1 MPETID
7 FTKIRGDIVEGQR
20 SVFEQLIC
28 HLAQLDGRGG
38 EFRRIEGAGGDGGVE
53 ALRILPLGRKV
64 GYQAKFYTYRNQI
77 GWNTLDDSVKT
88 ALTQHPELKCYVIAI
103 PCDFTGKRAV
113 RGGSTEGVW
122 GEWDKHVKKW
132 RLWAVEKGLTVEF
145 ELWTAFEIEAALLKP
160 NTQHLIRFFFDRLV
174 FTREWMQRHLDRTI
188 HDLQARYSPDE
199 HVDTDSLKPFD
210 IIYRRDAVC
219 RDLRPIFEVA
229 RNSNPRAAVA
239 LVENADIPEANII
252 AVENSIREFLDL
264 EEAIAWNMAKSWPI
278 SHWLTSWYSMTRW
291 LLDIDSAIQDK
302 IRVERA
308 DGDDLKRQVANITKA
323 YELTSPQVFGG
334 HWSHLLTIDGS
345 RAVLFVGRAGAG
357 KSHVLARGTEMAWNA
372 GAPVIHI
379 LGQHIL
385 DDDPRVSILK
395 RLELIDW
402 SFHEMLTAL
411 NLVAEAADTRAMLVI
426 DALNEGRGTDVW
438 RNHLSSFICEINQHD
453 RIVLVVSCREE
464 YLEYVVP
471 SAMIAAPNPYP
482 RDGQSPK
489 DCSPLGKFVLV
500 SVDGFRTI
508 EERENALQMFM
519 DNKGIA
525 RPTAPVLD
533 NEFFNPLFMSSVCRS
548 MAIAGIKVFPR
559 GLRGTRDIF
568 KFVLETKA
576 KSLGTRH
583 PSERIY
589 PLLRATLS
597 DLVGI
602 MVKQRNDYVPLSEAM
617 DVIESGFHTLPINP
631 QTWLDV
637 LEGADI
643 LRRDVERPWKQADDW
658 SRPNEVIR
666 FSFQR
671 LQDNLIADR
680 LISDCTNIDQAFDE
694 DAPFVFL
701 IKRSI
706 QTDGTHLLKFS
717 PQWVGVL
724 GALWSAVAEQ
734 HKRELWDIKSFF
746 GNPEARHMLHEF
758 QTVFHSSIRE
768 RSVTAFTQRTKDIF
782 DWLWKDK
789 PKVRLAIIL
798 SFACVPG
805 HPWNADFL
813 TNRLFKRILADRDS
827 KWSYSFISDQSE
839 IVDRVTEIIDW
850 SLSIDANSADAE
862 VVRLAGITLT
872 WLFTVT
878 NRTIRDRA
886 TKALVNLLVGSPGTF
901 PYLIDLFHSV
911 DDPYVL
917 DRLLA
922 AGYGAICLDPTDE
935 RIASSAQIVADTIF
949 GETEPP
955 VHLSIRDWAR
965 SILRLAA
972 ERKLNPV
979 KFDIERIRSSF
990 GSAQP
995 IFDINKEEL
1004 AEIARTAGGDEIAQ
1018 SCQWGHDFFSY
1029 VISSEI
1035 RDFSET
1041 PLTEPPPLTQDERAD
1056 RFETVVRE
1064 VGGDLVNRLVDLL
1077 AAVDSART
1085 EELSLISMSKVP
1097 FTISM
1102 KTKKLKTTTEGTI
1115 QIAEEAFL
1123 NALPETMR
1131 TTYSTE
1137 LAPKI
1142 HRKFDPPTSRNP
1154 EPLGLWIARRAYE
1167 LGWSKIRF
1175 PDEPYSGDRSRPVS
1189 ERIGKKYQ
1197 WIALEELKARLADNF
1212 WIKADYG
1219 KPTRTYKCKQ
1229 DIWNHSCIDPTILPP
1244 RKQLLSPQE
1253 TFVGPPPLTMEDVEN
1268 KELLNW
1274 PFRADHFENP
1284 ESWLI
1289 GLLDGCQWLIIDW
1302 SESVNEKQSVS
1313 HPMDPFRRQIQAF
1326 VSLVAHRASH
1336 REQVVDCF
1344 LKDRGQEI
1352 DLWSLETQPEGYLAH
1367 EFGLLSQ
1374 DVIPFWKS
1382 GGCDSVDIA
1391 TPIITGHIEDDV
1403 DRSIEGNIQYIVPH
1417 PRIRHS
1423 LKINIS
1429 DPRDTGLWRLPDGQ
1443 VFLRKL
1449 KDRGTPMILNKE
1461 LFDSWCRSEGL
1472 DYTWV
1477 YIGERTSWVGQ
1488 HHAKWR
1494 RTLGAAWFEDGN
1506 LHFRYD
1512 RRDG

>member
-1 MPETID
+1 MPEAID
-7 FTKIRGDIVEGQR
+7 FTKIRGDVIEGQR

-53 ALRILPLGRKV
+53 ALRILPSGRKV
-64 GYQAKFYTYRNQI
+64 GYQAKFYTDRNQI

-88 ALTQHPELKCYVIAI
+88 ALTQHPELECYVIAI

-122 GEWDKHVKKW
+122 GEWDKHVSKW
-132 RLWAVEKGLTVEF
+132 RSWAVEKSHTVEF
-145 ELWTAFEIEAALLKP
+145 EPWTAFEIEGALLKP
-160 NTQHLIRFFFDRLV
+160 NAQHLIQFFFDRLV

-210 IIYRRDAVC
+210 IIYRRDTVC
-219 RDLRPIFEVA
+219 RDLREIFEVA
-229 RNSNPRAAVA
+229 RNSNPRIAVA
-239 LVENADIPEANII
+239 LVENADIPETDII
-252 AVENSIREFLDL
+252 AVEDSIREFLDL
-264 EEAIAWNMAKSWPI
+264 EAAIAWNTAKNWPI
-278 SHWLTSWYSMTRW
+278 SDWLTSWYSLTRW
-291 LLDIDSAIQDK
+291 LRDINSVIQDK
-302 IRVERA
+302 IKAERTDA
-308 DGDDLKRQVANITKA
+308 DNLRRQVENVTKA
-323 YELTSPQVFGG
+323 YELTRPQVFGG
-334 HWSHLLTIDGS
+334 EWSDLLPIDGS

-357 KSHVLARGTEMAWNA
+357 KSHVLARGTENAWNT

-385 DDDPRVSILK
+385 DDDPRISILK

-411 NLVAEAADTRAMLVI
+411 NLVAEAADTRAILVI
-426 DALNEGRGTDVW
+426 DALNEGRGTDIW
-438 RNHLSSFICEINQHD
+438 RNHLSSFIYEINQHD

-471 SAMIAAPNPYP
+471 SAMIAAPNPYL
-482 RDGQSPK
+482 RDGLPPK
-489 DCSPLGKFVLV
+489 DCSPLGKFVRV
-500 SVDGFRTI
+500 SVNGFRTI

-548 MAIAGIKVFPR
+548 MALAGIKVFPR
-559 GLRGTRDIF
+559 GLRGTRNIF

-576 KSLGTRH
+576 KSLGIHH

-589 PLLRATLS
+589 PLLQSTLN
-597 DLVGI
+597 DLAGI
-602 MVKQRNDYVPLSEAM
+602 MVKQRNDFVPLREAM
-617 DVIESGFHTLPINP
+617 GVIESGFHTLPINP

-637 LEGADI
+637 LEGVDI
-643 LRRDVERPWKQADDW
+643 LRRDVEKPWKEADDW

-671 LQDNLIADR
+671 LQDNLIANH

-694 DAPFVFL
+694 NAPFAFL

-706 QTDGTHLLKFS
+706 QTDGTQLLKCS

-724 GALWSAVAEQ
+724 GALWSAIAEQ
-734 HKRELWDIKSFF
+734 RKLELWDIQSFF
-746 GNPEARHMLHEF
+746 GNPEACYMPDEF

-768 RSVTAFTQRTKDIF
+768 RSVTAFTQRTKEVF
-782 DWLWKDK
+782 DWLWKDE
-789 PKVRLAIIL
+789 PTERLAIIL

-813 TNRLFKRILADRDS
+813 SNRLFKLSLADRDS
-827 KWSYSFISDQSE
+827 KWSYNFISDRSE
-839 IVDRVTEIIDW
+839 LVDRAMEIIDW
-850 SLSIDANSADAE
+850 ALSVNANGADAE
-862 VVRLAGITLT
+862 VVRLAGITMT

-878 NRTIRDRA
+878 NRTIRDLA
-886 TKALVNLLVGSPGTF
+886 TKALVNLMVGSPGTF
-901 PYLIDLFHSV
+901 PYLMELFHNI

-922 AGYGAICLDPTDE
+922 AGYGVICLDPTDE
-935 RIASSAQIVADTIF
+935 RIASSAQVVADTIF
-949 GETEPP
+949 GDTEPP
-955 VHLSIRDWAR
+955 VHLSIRGWAR
-965 SILRLAA
+965 SILRQAT

-979 KFDIERIRSSF
+979 KFDIARILSSF
-990 GSAQP
+990 ASAQP
-995 IFDINKEEL
+995 IFDINKEGL
-1004 AEIARTAGGDEIAQ
+1004 AEITRTAGGDEIAQ

-1029 VISSEI
+1029 VINSEI
-1035 RDFSET
+1035 HDFSET
-1041 PLTEPPPLTQDERAD
+1041 PLTEPPPLTQDERAN
-1056 RFETVVRE
+1056 RFETDVRK
-1064 VGGDLVNRLVDLL
+1064 VGGELVNRLDDLL
-1077 AAVDSART
+1077 MAVDSAHT
-1085 EELSLISMSKVP
+1085 EELSLIRMSKTP

-1102 KTKKLKTTTEGTI
+1102 KTKKVETTIEKAVQT
-1115 QIAEEAFL
+1115 AEEAFL
-1123 NALPETMR
+1123 NTLPEAMR

-1142 HRKFDPPTSRNP
+1142 HRKFDPPTSRDP

-1167 LGWSKIRF
+1167 FGWNKIRF
-1175 PDEPYSGDRSRPVS
+1175 PDEPYSGDRSRPVL

-1219 KPTRTYKCKQ
+1219 KPTRAYQCKQ
-1229 DIWNHSCIDPTILPP
+1229 DIWTHNCIDPTILPP
-1244 RKQLLSPQE
+1244 RKQLLLPNE
-1253 TFVGPPPLTMEDVEN
+1253 TFVGPPLLSIEDVEN
-1268 KELLNW
+1268 EDLPNW
-1274 PFRADHFENP
+1274 PFRVDHFDNP

-1289 GLLDGCQWLIIDW
+1289 GQLDGCHWLIVDW
-1302 SESVNEKQSVS
+1302 SESVNEKQYVS

-1326 VSLVAHRASH
+1326 VSLVAHRASD

-1344 LKDRGQEI
+1344 LKDHSRGI
-1352 DLWSLETQPEGYLAH
+1352 DLWSLKTQPEGYLAH

-1382 GGCDSVDIA
+1382 GGCDSVGIA
-1391 TPIITGHIEDDV
+1391 TPIITGYIDDDV
-1403 DRSIEGNIQYIVPH
+1403 DRSIQGNIQYIVPH
-1417 PRIRHS
+1417 PRIRQS
-1423 LKINIS
+1423 LKISIPN
-1429 DPRDTGLWRLPDGQ
+1429 PRDTGLWRLPDGQ
-1443 VFLRKL
+1443 VFLRQL
-1449 KDRGTPMILNKE
+1449 KDRGTPTILNKE
-1461 LFDSWCRSEGL
+1461 IFDSWCRSEGL
-1472 DYTWV
+1472 EYTWV
-1477 YIGERTSWVGQ
+1477 YIGERTSWIGQ
-1488 HHAKWR
+1488 HNAKWR
-1494 RTLGAAWFEDGN
+1494 RTLGAAWFDDGN
-1506 LHFRYD
+1506 LHFRNSQ
-1512 RRDG
+1512 RDG